1 MTGQGAY
8 QGIIRWR
15 EPTNSELF
23 QGGRAQDDPE
33 EIFDH
38 IDGKPT
44 VERAPLEGRSRDAG
58 STDAKEKDVTMS
70 STDRKICLV
79 GTPFTIPFV
88 KCTCEL
94 PPRLFPPEKTSP
106 DLQKSKHGSSFLH

>member
-8 QGIIRWR
+8 QGIIMAGAYQLQK
-15 EPTNSELF
+15 ELFQDDPGGELF

-38 IDGKPT
+38 IDGEPT
-44 VERAPLEGRSRDAG
+44 VGRAPREGRSRYAG
-58 STDAKEKDVTMS
+58 STHAKEKDVIMF
-70 STDRKICLV
+70 STGRKICLV

-94 PPRLFPPEKTSP
+94 PP
-106 DLQKSKHGSSFLH
+106 Q

>member
-58 STDAKEKDVTMS
+58 STDAKEKDVTIFNWPKNLS
-70 STDRKICLV
+70 GRNTIYYTIC
-79 GTPFTIPFV
+79 
-88 KCTCEL
+88 KMYM
-94 PPRLFPPEKTSP
+94 
-106 DLQKSKHGSSFLH
+106 

>member
-1 MTGQGAY
+1 MAGAY
-8 QGIIRWR
+8 QLQKELFQDDPGG
-15 EPTNSELF
+15 ELF

-44 VERAPLEGRSRDAG
+44 VGRAPREGGPRDAG
-58 STDAKEKDVTMS
+58 THAKEKDVTIFNWPKNLS
-70 STDRKICLV
+70 GR
-79 GTPFTIPFV
+79 TPFTIPFV

-94 PPRLFPPEKTSP
+94 PPR
-106 DLQKSKHGSSFLH
+106 

>member
-1 MTGQGAY
+1 MAGAY
-8 QGIIRWR
+8 QLQKELFQDDPGG
-15 EPTNSELF
+15 ELF

-58 STDAKEKDVTMS
+58 STDAKEKDVTIFKWPKNLS
-70 STDRKICLV
+70 GRNTIYYTIC
-79 GTPFTIPFV
+79 
-88 KCTCEL
+88 KMYM
-94 PPRLFPPEKTSP
+94 
-106 DLQKSKHGSSFLH
+106 